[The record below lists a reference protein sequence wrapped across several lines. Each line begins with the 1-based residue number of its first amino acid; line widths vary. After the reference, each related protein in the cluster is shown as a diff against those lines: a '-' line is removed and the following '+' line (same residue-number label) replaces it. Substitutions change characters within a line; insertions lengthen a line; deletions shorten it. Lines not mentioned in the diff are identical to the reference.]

1 MLLIAP
7 FSHAKYLQLPLADL
21 SPTVFAALYA
31 HDADMW
37 SAITVDTVREL
48 KKLPD
53 GSARLIALLRHIHQ
67 SLSRTSQLPAI
78 DTVLTVHMRNCCH
91 LIARVCPVLFEN
103 CSVEQVDEMFWLP
116 TVNAQLPLGRA
127 LVDVCLEL
135 MFLPQFC
142 CSSSNQIW
150 SQGLG
155 SFVPTPQKSATLE
168 AQFIL
173 RVEPLLHGFELL
185 QAERGKRL
193 TGTCR
198 QIQKLLEELDSPN
211 P

>member
-1 MLLIAP
+1 
-7 FSHAKYLQLPLADL
+7 
-21 SPTVFAALYA
+21 
-31 HDADMW
+31 MW

-116 TVNAQLPLGRA
+116 TVNAQLPLGWLTPA
-127 LVDVCLEL
+127 
-135 MFLPQFC
+135 
-142 CSSSNQIW
+142 
-150 SQGLG
+150 
-155 SFVPTPQKSATLE
+155 TPQRGSHAMQFPCLDPALE
-168 AQFIL
+168 QCGSHRA
-173 RVEPLLHGFELL
+173 R
-185 QAERGKRL
+185 ASKRD
-193 TGTCR
+193 TR
-198 QIQKLLEELDSPN
+198 RR
-211 P
+211 